1 MRKASKIKNKIA
13 AQKTL
18 TAGKLPSAQVVKRLQ
33 RFWSSKR
40 NTLELLLPREWPEK
54 NGMILWRLRGGGS
67 ALHGQVN
74 ELNEIP
80 GLSAMTHVQVWTP
93 PSETL
98 LTHAT
103 LPTRSRA
110 KIQQALP
117 YALEEQLVGEPDQLH
132 FAYRILENNNIAVA
146 VTAKERLR
154 AWVSRLADYGLKSSS
169 ICPATLA
176 LPHDNASWTLVFR
189 ETEIWVRTGIASG
202 FAALRRANIPPSQ
215 LTMALQEARANQNAP
230 SSLTVLQPPHGF
242 VKNIWS
248 TALELPVQ
256 AQQQDFW
263 TDAYDV
269 VPAINLLQG
278 SFAPSS
284 QLRELTP
291 ALRPA
296 GIMLAIWLAG
306 SLCFDLWEYWQ
317 LKHTNENLRQEMTNL
332 FRKSFPDAVIQNP
345 ALQMSRLLGEMRN
358 KSGKTSSAD
367 LLPLLGNVA
376 PVIQATDR
384 IKLRGMQYSDSRLT
398 LDVTLPDFQAMESV
412 KNAIIARGIQVEVVG
427 ANSTASGIEGRLRLG
442 QLARAGT

>member
-1 MRKASKIKNKIA
+1 MRNMTRTEDKMATRKI
-13 AQKTL
+13 L
-18 TAGKLPSAQVVKRLQ
+18 TAGKLPSAAVVKRLQ
-33 RFWSSKR
+33 RFWSRQR

-54 NGMILWRLRGGGS
+54 NGVIHWRLRGGGS
-67 ALHGQVN
+67 SLHGQVN

-98 LTHAT
+98 LTRAT

-132 FAYRILENNNIAVA
+132 FAYRILEDNNIAVA
-146 VTAKERLR
+146 VTAKDRLR
-154 AWVSRLADYGLKSSS
+154 AWVSRLADFGLKSSS

-176 LPHDNASWTLVFR
+176 LPHEVACWTLAFR
-189 ETEIWVRTGIASG
+189 ENEIWVRTGIASG
-202 FAALRRANIPPSQ
+202 FACLRRANIPPSQ
-215 LTMALQEARANQNAP
+215 LTTALQEARANQNAP

-248 TALELPVQ
+248 TALNLPVQ
-256 AQQQDFW
+256 AQPRDFW
-263 TDAYDV
+263 TDVHDV

-284 QLRELTP
+284 QIRELAP

-296 GIMLAIWLAG
+296 GVMLAILLAG
-306 SLCFDLWEYWQ
+306 SLCFDLWEYWH
-317 LKHTNENLRQEMTNL
+317 LKRTNENLRQEMTGL

-345 ALQMSRLLGEMRN
+345 ALQMSRLLGEMQN
-358 KSGKTSSAD
+358 KSGRTSSTD

-376 PVIQATDR
+376 SVIQATAQ

-427 ANSTASGIEGRLRLG
+427 ANSTATGIEGRLRLG
-442 QLARAGT
+442 QPARAGT